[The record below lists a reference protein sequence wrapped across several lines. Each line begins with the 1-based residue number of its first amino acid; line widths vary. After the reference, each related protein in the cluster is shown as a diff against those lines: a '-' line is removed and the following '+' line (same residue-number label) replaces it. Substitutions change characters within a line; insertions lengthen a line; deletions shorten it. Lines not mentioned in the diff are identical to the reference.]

1 MLIKGALVVDP
12 AQALEAPMDLLI
24 EDGKISALGPPGTIS
39 PEGHQVIDVQVL
51 GNSKAAIRSDYDDL
65 IPKPIK
71 RWVLVPGLIDMHVH
85 LREPGEEYKE
95 TIETGTRAAAQ
106 GGFTAV
112 AAMPNTIPVNDTASV
127 SRYIREQAAAAGLAR
142 VYPVAAISMGSKGE
156 SLSEFGDQKE
166 AGAVAVSDDGKPVMN
181 SMLMR
186 RALEYA
192 HTFALPVIS
201 HSEDLELRGQGM
213 MHEGRVSLLL
223 GLKGIPAAA
232 EEVMVFRDLALA
244 GLTGA
249 RLHIAHVS
257 TAGAVELIRRAK
269 DAGLK
274 VSAETAPHYFSL
286 TDAAVSGYD
295 TNAKVNPPLRGA
307 ADQAAIKE
315 GLRDGALDAIASDHA
330 PHSTL
335 EKDLEFEAAAFGL
348 IGLETSLGLSLK
360 LVHEGVLSLSQL
372 IAKMSLNPARIL
384 GLAGG
389 TLAVGAPADL
399 TLIDLDREWTVDVG
413 KFASKSRNCPFHGWT
428 LKGRAVMTVV
438 GGKVV
443 WEEAVGG

>member
-12 AQALEAPMDLLI
+12 SQALEAPMDLLLA
-24 EDGKISALGPPGTIS
+24 DGKIALLAPPGTI
-39 PEGHQVIDVQVL
+39 PAEGRRVVEARGLVL
-51 GNSKAAIRSDYDDL
+51 T
-65 IPKPIK
+65 
-71 RWVLVPGLIDMHVH
+71 PGLIDMHVH

-112 AAMPNTIPVNDTASV
+112 AAMPNTSPVNDTASV

-142 VYPVAAISMGSKGE
+142 VYPVAAISMGSRGE

-166 AGAVAVSDDGKPVMN
+166 AGAVAVSDDGRPVMN

-201 HSEDLELRGQGM
+201 HSEDLELRGGGM
-213 MHEGRVSLLL
+213 MHEGLVSLTL

-269 DAGLK
+269 AAGLK

-286 TDAAVSGYD
+286 TDAAVGSYD

-307 ADQAAIKE
+307 ADLAAIKA

-372 IAKMSLNPARIL
+372 IAKMSLNPAHIL
-384 GLAGG
+384 GVAGG

-399 TLIDLDREWTVDVG
+399 TLIDLNREWTVDVG

-438 GGKVV
+438 GGKIVSG
-443 WEEAVGG
+443 EQ

>member
-12 AQALEAPMDLLI
+12 AQALEAPMDLLLA
-24 EDGKISALGPPGTIS
+24 DGKIALLSPPGAI
-39 PEGHQVIDVQVL
+39 PGEGRRVVEARGLVL
-51 GNSKAAIRSDYDDL
+51 T
-65 IPKPIK
+65 
-71 RWVLVPGLIDMHVH
+71 PGLIDMHVH

-95 TIETGTRAAAQ
+95 TIETGTRAATR

-142 VYPVAAISMGSKGE
+142 VYPVAAISMGSRGE

-192 HTFALPVIS
+192 RTFALPVIS
-201 HSEDLELRGQGM
+201 HSEDLELRGDGM
-213 MHEGRVSLLL
+213 MHEGRVSLTL

-232 EEVMVFRDLALA
+232 EEVMVFRDLTLA

-257 TAGAVELIRRAK
+257 TAGSVELIRRAK
-269 DAGLK
+269 AAGLK

-286 TDAAVSGYD
+286 TDAAVRGYD

-307 ADQAAIKE
+307 ADLAAIKE

-384 GLAGG
+384 GLAGHQS
-389 TLAVGAPADL
+389 LAVGAPADL
-399 TLIDLDREWTVDVG
+399 TLIDLNREWTVDVG
-413 KFASKSRNCPFHGWT
+413 KFASKSRNCPFQGWT

-443 WEEAVGG
+443 WEEAVGS